1 MQVYTYVYLHLY
13 SCRTQQQCY
22 EKFIHKHP
30 HTHIQHNTRTR
41 KLNYSNRFSHII
53 FPQKSPI
60 IDGSFAEWD
69 LQICKHIWDTC
80 NRQTGNLHHSN
91 WVSNVCASL
100 MTLSSPLLSFVWLI
114 SLMTLCVSHVLP
126 HESRESTLMTL
137 YSLMTLSSPL
147 LSLMWLIALMTLCVS
162 HVLLHE
168 SRDSSLSWLCV
179 WVMSLMSLI
188 SHDSPTWLISL
199 MTLFLSEVEKKII
212 GFQMCEWGRW
222 EPKER
227 KNFDDNSVAEYLSI
241 QVYAHTYIHMYIH
254 TRIYVYINK

>member
-22 EKFIHKHP
+22 ENFIHKHP

-91 WVSNVCASL
+91 WVSNVCA
-100 MTLSSPLLSFVWLI
+100 
-114 SLMTLCVSHVLP
+114 
-126 HESRESTLMTL
+126 
-137 YSLMTLSSPL
+137 SLMTLSSPL

-241 QVYAHTYIHMYIH
+241 QVYAHTYIYMYIH